1 MNQTKSLFC
10 RTMKIACIEEKM
22 RLSGCKEIKAET
34 RGKKVNLSILPK
46 RRELLN
52 CELRT
57 ENKNSEAVQKVHLL
71 VG

>member
-1 MNQTKSLFC
+1 
-10 RTMKIACIEEKM
+10 M